1 MGTFG
6 RLVFCAAGTQIVG
19 KREKQKGTNGMSHR
33 KALLRRI
40 YGAYY
45 RIRRNLG
52 AFIRWCIFSIIIG
65 LVAGAVGAAF
75 HHALGWATE
84 MRTEHGWTLYFL
96 PLAGLFIAFWYSRMD
111 MPLERGTNF
120 ILTSVRRDHPVR
132 LRLAP
137 SIFITSVL
145 THLCGGSAGR
155 EGAAIQLGGAIS
167 GNIGH
172 LMHLDDKDSRTITMC
187 GMAAGFAALFGTPLA
202 ASVFAM
208 EVVSVGVMYYAALL
222 PCVLASVIAQR
233 FSLFLGGEA
242 TAFSV
247 SGIPQEADALL
258 IAKLLL
264 FGAACA
270 GLAALVCI
278 VFHNVGHLFK
288 KWFPNR
294 YVCIAAGGAVVVAL
308 TLLLGTRDYNGAGTQ
323 VIERAMAGEAS
334 YAAFFIK
341 LVMTAVTIGVGYK
354 GGEIVPV
361 LFIGS
366 TFGAAYGGLFGLS
379 ASFAAGLGIPV
390 SVFCG
395 VTNSPLTSLL
405 LAYELFGGDSLALF
419 ALPVTVAYMLSGY
432 YGLYSEQKNPVL
444 QAQAALYRQK
454 NQVSRETRFAFPER
468 NNPNAE
474 YQRCDFRHGR
484 HAARLDAGLE
494 TPRRRTTSSSLT
506 CISRIRILRRA
517 RAFRAAAGRGLLSR
531 TPSRAAAD
539 ARADAGRHG
548 RAHHLAL

>member
-1 MGTFG
+1 
-6 RLVFCAAGTQIVG
+6 
-19 KREKQKGTNGMSHR
+19 MSYR
-33 KALLRRI
+33 KALLRRA
-40 YGAYY
+40 YGTYY

-52 AFIRWCIFSIIIG
+52 AFLRWCVFSIIIG
-65 LVAGAVGAAF
+65 LVVGAVGAAF

-84 MRTEHGWTLYFL
+84 MRGEHTWTLYFL
-96 PLAGLFIAFWYSRMD
+96 PLAGLFIALWYSKMD

-120 ILTSVRRDHPVR
+120 ILTSVRKDHPVR

-172 LMHLDDKDSRTITMC
+172 LMRLDDKDSRTITMC

-242 TAFSV
+242 TAFAV

-288 KWFPNR
+288 RWFPNR
-294 YVCIAAGGAVVVAL
+294 YVCIAVGGAVVVVL

-341 LVMTAVTIGVGYK
+341 LIMTAITIGVGYK

-361 LFIGS
+361 LFIGA
-366 TFGAAYGGLFGLS
+366 TFGAAYGGFFGLG
-379 ASFAAGLGIPV
+379 ASFAAGLGMV

-405 LAYELFGGDSLALF
+405 LAYELFGGESLALF
-419 ALPVTVAYMLSGY
+419 ALPITVAYMLSGY
-432 YGLYSEQKNPVL
+432 YGLYSEQKI
-444 QAQAALYRQK
+444 LYSK
-454 NQVSRETRFAFPER
+454 LKPRFIDR
-468 NNPNAE
+468 K
-474 YQRCDFRHGR
+474 
-484 HAARLDAGLE
+484 
-494 TPRRRTTSSSLT
+494 TK
-506 CISRIRILRRA
+506 
-517 RAFRAAAGRGLLSR
+517 
-531 TPSRAAAD
+531 
-539 ARADAGRHG
+539 
-548 RAHHLAL
+548 

>member
-6 RLVFCAAGTQIVG
+6 RLVFCAARTQIVG

-75 HHALGWATE
+75 HHALGWATK

-264 FGAACA
+264 FGVACA
-270 GLAALVCI
+270 GLAVLVCI
-278 VFHNVGHLFK
+278 VFHNIGHLFK

-379 ASFAAGLGIPV
+379 AS
-390 SVFCG
+390 
-395 VTNSPLTSLL
+395 
-405 LAYELFGGDSLALF
+405 
-419 ALPVTVAYMLSGY
+419 
-432 YGLYSEQKNPVL
+432 
-444 QAQAALYRQK
+444 
-454 NQVSRETRFAFPER
+454 
-468 NNPNAE
+468 
-474 YQRCDFRHGR
+474 
-484 HAARLDAGLE
+484 
-494 TPRRRTTSSSLT
+494 
-506 CISRIRILRRA
+506 
-517 RAFRAAAGRGLLSR
+517 
-531 TPSRAAAD
+531 
-539 ARADAGRHG
+539 
-548 RAHHLAL
+548 

>member
-1 MGTFG
+1 
-6 RLVFCAAGTQIVG
+6 
-19 KREKQKGTNGMSHR
+19 
-33 KALLRRI
+33 
-40 YGAYY
+40 
-45 RIRRNLG
+45 
-52 AFIRWCIFSIIIG
+52 
-65 LVAGAVGAAF
+65 
-75 HHALGWATE
+75 
-84 MRTEHGWTLYFL
+84 
-96 PLAGLFIAFWYSRMD
+96 
-111 MPLERGTNF
+111 
-120 ILTSVRRDHPVR
+120 
-132 LRLAP
+132 
-137 SIFITSVL
+137 
-145 THLCGGSAGR
+145 
-155 EGAAIQLGGAIS
+155 
-167 GNIGH
+167 
-172 LMHLDDKDSRTITMC
+172 
-187 GMAAGFAALFGTPLA
+187 
-202 ASVFAM
+202 M

-242 TAFSV
+242 TAFAV

-294 YVCIAAGGAVVVAL
+294 YVCIAAGGAAVVVL

-323 VIERAMAGEAS
+323 VIERAMAGDAS

-366 TFGAAYGGLFGLS
+366 TFGAAYGGLFGLG
-379 ASFAAGLGIPV
+379 ASFAAGLGMV

-405 LAYELFGGDSLALF
+405 LAYELFGGESLALF

-432 YGLYSEQKNPVL
+432 YGLYSEQKI
-444 QAQAALYRQK
+444 LYSK
-454 NQVSRETRFAFPER
+454 LKPRFIDR
-468 NNPNAE
+468 K
-474 YQRCDFRHGR
+474 
-484 HAARLDAGLE
+484 
-494 TPRRRTTSSSLT
+494 TK
-506 CISRIRILRRA
+506 
-517 RAFRAAAGRGLLSR
+517 
-531 TPSRAAAD
+531 
-539 ARADAGRHG
+539 
-548 RAHHLAL
+548 